1 MLAANKIVC
10 ELPKIMRL
18 FASMEVETSDLLSI
32 RWQDGVREE
41 AEVSSVYSR
50 SSQAGKY
57 KVTFSVRSAR
67 GSGKSHVS

>member
-1 MLAANKIVC
+1 
-10 ELPKIMRL
+10 
-18 FASMEVETSDLLSI
+18 MEVETSDLLSI

-57 KVTFSVRSAR
+57 KVTFSVRSAW